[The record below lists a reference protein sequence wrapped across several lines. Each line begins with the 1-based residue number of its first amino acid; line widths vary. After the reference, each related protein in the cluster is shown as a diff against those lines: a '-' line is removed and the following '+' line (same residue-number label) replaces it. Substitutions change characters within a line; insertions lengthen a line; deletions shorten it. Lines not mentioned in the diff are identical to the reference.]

1 MKKFICFCIIAV
13 ICVSCIGAISACSPS
28 GSIVDTWYILRIVN
42 YDEVSSDVY
51 VFYSNGTAE
60 WYRVSQNVESVGFKK
75 SDFDPRETYTYKK
88 ISDSQYAMYRADN
101 GNSLGSIYYD
111 SETDSLSGSSIGYGN
126 GEKYYR
132 LSSFEP
138 SDIYDISNGAIWYIT
153 DYYGY
158 SDLLI
163 FDLYGKVDYYR
174 IHQNVEEVGF
184 YYDFTPNETYEYSC
198 YADGIYELFLDGKHL
213 CYVFYDDRTD
223 TVIKGRTEYSRLSLP

>member
-1 MKKFICFCIIAV
+1 MKKFISFCMTAV
-13 ICVSCIGAISACSPS
+13 ICLLCVGAVAACSPS
-28 GSIVDTWYILRIVN
+28 GSIVDTWYIVRLGGNGFYSTVF
-42 YDEVSSDVY
+42 

-60 WYRVSQNVESVGFKK
+60 QYHVSQNVESFGFKK
-75 SDFDPRETYTYKK
+75 SDFDPSETYTYKK
-88 ISDSQYAMYRADN
+88 VSDSQYSMYRADN
-101 GNSLGSIYYD
+101 GNSLGYIYYD
-111 SETDSLSGSSIGYGN
+111 SETDSLSGFSM
-126 GEKYYR
+126 GEGDKYYR

-153 DYYGY
+153 DGYGY

-184 YYDFTPNETYEYSC
+184 YYDFTPNETYEYSY

-223 TVIKGRTEYSRLSLP
+223 TVIKGATEYSRLSFS